1 MIQVNTMHVLQVT
14 TISMMVANVK
24 SYSGSYYSLIIIIK
38 MKILYSVQLQK
49 MYLNSYSYV
58 ILKSIINLYWKCLLW
73 FETIK

>member
-1 MIQVNTMHVLQVT
+1 MHVLQVT

-38 MKILYSVQLQK
+38 MKILYSAQLQK
-49 MYLNSYSYV
+49 MYLNAYSYV
-58 ILKSIINLYWKCLLW
+58 ILKSIINLCLKCLVW